1 MNKIVTQFLL
11 CATVVAAVSCTNDT
25 DIVCENSNEH
35 LTQMSFRTVGV
46 PNYNNETTDT
56 LKNAPTRTS
65 LEADQTQVT

>member
-35 LTQMSFRTVGV
+35 LTQMSFRTVGG
-46 PNYNNETTDT
+46 PQ
-56 LKNAPTRTS
+56 L
-65 LEADQTQVT
+65 Q